1 MLQHGCI
8 LKIFMLKKIVLSE
21 ISHRSTNTV
30 QFYLYELPR
39 VVKFI
44 ETKSRIGGKQNAEQF
59 DGYSGSSWE
68 YKNFWKKKWVVVI
81 TAQQGKCTNATEM
94 YT

>member
-44 ETKSRIGGKQNAEQF
+44 ETKSRIGGK
-59 DGYSGSSWE
+59 
-68 YKNFWKKKWVVVI
+68 
-81 TAQQGKCTNATEM
+81 
-94 YT
+94 